1 MNKKKLVLIAASL
14 LVLGSVAVKPTT
26 AYFTD
31 SHTGR
36 GTVEVTMGEYEITS
50 DEKVE
55 GMIKK
60 ITVKNTGDFP
70 VYARVKL
77 FAGSTHGQNFITA
90 DSESWEAKED
100 GFYYYQKIINPGEE
114 STKLCVEIDALE
126 AVDETFN
133 VIVVEEATRVQ
144 EDGSANWEEKVK
156 EVLTDEN

>member
-14 LVLGSVAVKPTT
+14 LVLGSVAVKPTM

-31 SHTGR
+31 THTGK
-36 GTVEVTMGEYEITS
+36 GEVKVTMGEYEITP
-50 DEKVE
+50 DEDVK

-70 VYARVKL
+70 VYARVKVL
-77 FAGSTHGQNFITA
+77 AGSTHGQEFLA
-90 DSESWEAKED
+90 SSSENWESKED
-100 GFYYYQKIINPGEE
+100 GFYYYKKVINPGEE
-114 STKLCVEIDALE
+114 STKLAVEIVAME

-144 EDGSANWEEKVK
+144 EDGSVNWEEQVK
-156 EVLTDEN
+156 EVFTDED